1 MRTYRRRVA
10 AVLVLAVVSVGVA
23 LLLGRGSNADA
34 GAAEVRKAGA
44 LSHALLREREQG
56 GVSGAEGADAQ
67 SYADRAFPETE
78 VSFEKIQG
86 AINSNGKLAKKAAKL
101 GSKWDGLGP
110 VTLDVDRLGTQSF
123 IK

>member
-67 SYADRAFPETE
+67 SYADRAFRVTALTVDPKCKAESCTLY
-78 VSFEKIQG
+78 VAAAGGGVWRSKN
-86 AINSNGKLAKKAAKL
+86 ALAPNPSWKQISA
-101 GSKWDGLGP
+101 GIP
-110 VTLDVDRLGTQSF
+110 TN
-123 IK
+123 